1 MSTTGM
7 NSKERIQKALLDG
20 DMDAYEREAQS
31 RCFWNGVY
39 LLAGWIAVWWF
50 SLGIIV
56 WALSE

>member
-1 MSTTGM
+1 MSTAAM

-31 RCFWNGVY
+31 RFWAGVY
-39 LLAGWIAVWWF
+39 LLAGWIAVWWV

-56 WALSE
+56 WFLSG